1 MKSNYKRLGDLIKL
15 VNSRNSD
22 GLDVEL
28 LGINI
33 DKFFMPSVANVVGT
47 DLTKY
52 KLVEKNQFACNRM
65 HVGRDY
71 RIPIAMSRSEAS
83 FIVSPAYTVFE
94 IIDTTYL
101 LPEYLLM
108 WFMRSEFDREC
119 WFHTDAD
126 VRGGLPWE
134 LFSDIELPIPSI
146 EKQREIVAEY
156 NTVVNRI
163 KLNEKLNQKLE
174 ETAQALYK
182 YWFVDFE
189 FPNENGQPNKS
200 SGGNMVW
207 NEELDKEIPEGWEVV
222 NLKRICSKIGSGST
236 PRGGRDAYHEEG
248 ISLIRSLNV
257 HDFLFAYSNL
267 ARINDN
273 QAKKLDN
280 VKVAEKDILLNITG
294 VSVARCCM
302 VPADILPARVNQHVS
317 IIRLIDE
324 IGSPYY
330 FLSALCSTEY
340 KAQLLGVSDSG
351 STRQAITKAEI
362 ENLEI
367 LLPCKTPRD
376 LFDSRIKILFE
387 HREIISKEN
396 NSLELIAG
404 LILAK
409 MTKVEI
415 EKATL

>member
-1 MKSNYKRLGDLIKL
+1 MKSDYKRIGDCVKQT
-15 VNSRNSD
+15 NAKNTK
-22 GLDVEL
+22 GEFDVL

-52 KLVEKNQFACNRM
+52 KIVKKNQFACNRM

-71 RIPIAMSRSEAS
+71 RIPIAMSQSETP
-83 FIVSPAYTVFE
+83 FIVSPAYTVFQVKE
-94 IIDTTYL
+94 SAGL
-101 LPEYLLM
+101 LPEYLMM
-108 WFMRSEFDREC
+108 WFMRPEFDREC

-134 LFSDIELPIPSI
+134 LFCDIELPIPHPN
-146 EKQREIVAEY
+146 KQREIVVEY

-163 KLNEKLNQKLE
+163 KLNEQLNQKLE

-182 YWFVDFE
+182 HWFVDFE
-189 FPNENGQPNKS
+189 FPDENGQPYKS

-207 NEELDKEIPEGWEVV
+207 NEELDKEIPDGWEIV
-222 NLKRICSKIGSGST
+222 NLKRLCSKIGSGST

-257 HDFLFAYSNL
+257 HDFLFVYSNL
-267 ARINDN
+267 ARINDK

-302 VPADILPARVNQHVS
+302 VPSDILPARVNQHVS

-340 KAQLLGVSDSG
+340 KAQLLGVSESG

-367 LLPCKTPRD
+367 LLPCKIPRD
-376 LFDSRIKILFE
+376 LFDSRIKTLFE

-396 NSLELIAG
+396 NLLELTAG

-409 MTKVEI
+409 MTKVVL
-415 EKATL
+415 EKEVV